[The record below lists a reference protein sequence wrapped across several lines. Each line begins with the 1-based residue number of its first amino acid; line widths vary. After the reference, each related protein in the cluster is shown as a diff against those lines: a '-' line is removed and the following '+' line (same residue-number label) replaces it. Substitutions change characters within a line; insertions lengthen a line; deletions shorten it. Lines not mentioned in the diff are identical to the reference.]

1 MMDVSEELWVINYIP
16 EPKARFMGELM
27 VAPEG
32 LKFKSMFENSN
43 ATVVKAIFTNVSTF
57 AAAGGHTV
65 YRYSN
70 DKEAHVELPM
80 SEIISVEEK
89 SKYFMNSVHI
99 KMKTDEVF
107 IFNYGFL
114 SVKKLVEKIQY
125 FMNL

>member
-1 MMDVSEELWVINYIP
+1 MDVAEEMWVINYIP

-27 VAPEG
+27 VAPDV

-43 ATVVKAIFTNVSTF
+43 GTVVKAIFSNVSTF
-57 AAAGGHTV
+57 VAAGGHTV

-80 SEIISVEEK
+80 SDIISVEEK

-99 KMKTDEVF
+99 TMKTDEVF
-107 IFNYGFL
+107 VFNYGFL
-114 SVKKLVEKIQY
+114 SVKKLVEKIEY
-125 FMNL
+125 FMGL